1 VLGDCAELCLDRGP
15 PAMERIRSSPQKSGK
30 KDRRIRRKYANKPPS
45 DLSRSAL
52 EHFGKWGYSSGC
64 VREARSADHGYGGMG
79 DPHPA
84 SNCDLIFFPVAR
96 FVTII
101 SVHTNYLESSRHVSL
116 NV

>member
-1 VLGDCAELCLDRGP
+1 
-15 PAMERIRSSPQKSGK
+15 MEQIRSSPQKSGK
-30 KDRRIRRKYANKPPS
+30 KDRRIPRKYANKPPS

-84 SNCDLIFFPVAR
+84 SNCAGIFFPVAR
-96 FVTII
+96 FVKII
-101 SVHTNYLESSRHVSL
+101 TAQSKGPVRGRTGP
-116 NV
+116 